1 MNKMTYDATFNT
13 DRQESILAELDG
25 WTVEDDP
32 DTLEVDESINPYLTS
47 EEFSNDTRNKTI
59 TSTEIEKFYL
69 NALNKAFV
77 FTNRLNID
85 EITQI
90 EGDLFIMYVCKWAAS
105 DLWNKYN
112 IMVNETDMEST
123 PSSSYGGVLYKQ
135 AVTGLKPF
143 ILTNLTTHTR
153 LTEA

>member
-1 MNKMTYDATFNT
+1 MTYDATFNT
-13 DRQESILAELDG
+13 ERERMILAELDG

-32 DTLEVDESINPYLTS
+32 ETLTVDESINPYLTS

-59 TSTEIEKFYL
+59 TLSEIETFYN

-85 EITQI
+85 EVTNI

-112 IMVNETDMEST
+112 IMVNDTDMEAT
-123 PSSSYGGVLYKQ
+123 PSPSYGGVLYKQ

-143 ILTNLTTHTR
+143 ILTNLTTHTKIS
-153 LTEA
+153 EA

>member
-1 MNKMTYDATFNT
+1 MSYDATFNT
-13 DRQESILAELDG
+13 DRQEAILSELDG
-25 WTVEDDP
+25 WRIEDNP
-32 DTLEVDESINPYLTS
+32 ETSEVDESINPFITT
-47 EEFSNDTRNKTI
+47 EEFQTDSPNKTI
-59 TSTEIEKFYL
+59 TRAEMEKFYL
-69 NALNKAFV
+69 NALNKALV

-85 EITQI
+85 EVTQV

-112 IMVNETDMEST
+112 IMVNETDMEAT
-123 PSSSYGGVLYKQ
+123 PSPSYGGVLYKQ

>member
-1 MNKMTYDATFNT
+1 MSYDATFNT
-13 DRQESILAELDG
+13 DRQEAILSELDG
-25 WTVEDDP
+25 WRIEDEP
-32 DTLEVDESINPYLTS
+32 DTSEVDESINPFITT
-47 EEFSNDTRNKTI
+47 EEFQTDSANKTI
-59 TSTEIEKFYL
+59 TRAEMEKFYL
-69 NALNKAFV
+69 NALNKALV

-85 EITQI
+85 EVTQV
-90 EGDLFIMYVCKWAAS
+90 EGDLFIMYVCKWTAS

-112 IMVNETDMEST
+112 IMVNETDMEAT
-123 PSSSYGGVLYKQ
+123 PSPSYGGVLYKQ